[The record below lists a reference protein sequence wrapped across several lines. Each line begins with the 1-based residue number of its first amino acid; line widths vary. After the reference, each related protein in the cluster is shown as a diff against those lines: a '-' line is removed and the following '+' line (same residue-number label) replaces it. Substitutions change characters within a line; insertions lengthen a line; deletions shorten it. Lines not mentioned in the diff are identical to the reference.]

1 MILTFIINKNI
12 LYLLYRSPVCT
23 SFGAVLCGDARCIF
37 SEEDSMK
44 VKDFVTIG
52 VFAVI
57 YFVLMY
63 AIGMMG
69 LIPIL
74 FLAWPPTIALL
85 LGVVVMLV
93 LAKVPRRG
101 AMFIFGM
108 IAPLAMFAMGFSY
121 YLVLNALIFVGL
133 AELMC
138 SLGNYKSFKMNTL
151 GNAFFSC
158 WACGSLM
165 QMILIKAQYMEM
177 TTKMMGAEYATALEN
192 LVTWPNMAIV
202 YTLTFLFGIGGGF
215 LGRAM
220 LKKHFEKA
228 GIV

>member
-1 MILTFIINKNI
+1 
-12 LYLLYRSPVCT
+12 
-23 SFGAVLCGDARCIF
+23 
-37 SEEDSMK
+37 MK

-69 LIPIL
+69 MIPIL

-93 LAKVPRRG
+93 LAKVPKRG
-101 AMFIFGM
+101 AMFLFGI

-121 YLVLNALIFVGL
+121 FLLLHAVIVVGL

-138 SLGNYKSFKMNTL
+138 SLGNYKSFKLNTL

-165 QMILIKAQYMEM
+165 QMILVNEQYMAM
-177 TTKMMGAEYATALEN
+177 TIKMMGEEYAYALQN

-202 YTLTFLFGIGGGF
+202 YALTFLFGIGGGF

-228 GIV
+228 GII

>member
-1 MILTFIINKNI
+1 
-12 LYLLYRSPVCT
+12 
-23 SFGAVLCGDARCIF
+23 
-37 SEEDSMK
+37 MK

-93 LAKVPRRG
+93 LAKVPKKG
-101 AMFIFGM
+101 AMFLFGM
-108 IAPLAMFAMGFSY
+108 IAPLAMFAMGFSPV
-121 YLVLNALIFVGL
+121 LVINALIFVGL

-138 SLGNYKSFKMNTL
+138 SMGKYKSFRMNAL

-165 QMILIKAQYMEM
+165 QMIFVKEQYLAM
-177 TTKMMGAEYATALEN
+177 TIKMMGAEYAAALEH
-192 LVTWPNMAIV
+192 LITWPNMIIV
-202 YTLTFLFGIGGGF
+202 YIATFIFGIAGGF
-215 LGRAM
+215 LGKAM
-220 LKKHFEKA
+220 LKKHFERA